1 MLQSAILLAGRGG
14 DDDLLFA
21 SERDRRD
28 GHITQFVVVRLEFC
42 CNDRM
47 NRFEASPNSLSTK
60 SFSRLKPAPYWWACS
75 R

>member
-1 MLQSAILLAGRGG
+1 MVTS
-14 DDDLLFA
+14 
-21 SERDRRD
+21 
-28 GHITQFVVVRLEFC
+28 TQFVVVRLEFC

>member
-1 MLQSAILLAGRGG
+1 MTCFSPPSGTGAMVT
-14 DDDLLFA
+14 
-21 SERDRRD
+21 S
-28 GHITQFVVVRLEFC
+28 TQFVVVRLEFC